1 MYYIRQPYR
10 ISYDLPPINKYVNL
24 VDIKTHDFAS
34 IDDTT
39 KTRVCNFYKSYCIDI
54 NKSYGIDFNP
64 AYLEGSNYPSYIS
77 IYKKPK
83 MLFEKNSI
91 EPAMYIDEYIST
103 ITARILH
110 ITLKGIK
117 TIPLYYVGNLC
128 CHSTRTNVADEMIAT
143 HLYNVSRLQRKV
155 VTFLFRQA
163 PTTANEIV
171 SATSANGIVP
181 LTTFITREYDISH
194 FYFMPFP
201 IGSVA
206 LIEITKKN
214 ISLFTHFINQYKNF
228 DCIVLPEISNIQ
240 NTIHT
245 GNMYIYGIIQNRE
258 MISAYVFK
266 KQRNDTVV
274 CVASSYI
281 HGLMPDIFI
290 IGFLQA
296 LSQIYKRDDKLKRIM
311 IENTSH
317 NASIVEYANA
327 NAAFINEYSSEYFL
341 YNYGCYTYKPGEC
354 FLIC

>member
-1 MYYIRQPYR
+1 
-10 ISYDLPPINKYVNL
+10 
-24 VDIKTHDFAS
+24 
-34 IDDTT
+34 
-39 KTRVCNFYKSYCIDI
+39 
-54 NKSYGIDFNP
+54 
-64 AYLEGSNYPSYIS
+64 
-77 IYKKPK
+77 

-245 GNMYIYGIIQNRE
+245 GNMYIYGNIQNRE